1 MLSSHGTWNWRG
13 ITLTW
18 CLRVMN
24 ISQYFNKKM
33 TIITKMLHQERIRY
47 LIPPIISL
55 QRGVGNLNNPSNS
68 SFVVGN
74 NQTGVGKYS
83 VYYKHASEE
92 GTGTTDGFTTLTNWG
107 YMDKEGT
114 MYEMYWNIMWQDE
127 VQDQLNYTEKD
138 DISEIDILSHY
149 WKQCNRNWW

>member
-1 MLSSHGTWNWRG
+1 
-13 ITLTW
+13 
-18 CLRVMN
+18 
-24 ISQYFNKKM
+24 
-33 TIITKMLHQERIRY
+33 MLHRDVIVPWNLELAGYNSDLVPKSDEYFPVFQQEDDNHNKNAS
-47 LIPPIISL
+47 PGKNQISDTPNNFIAE
-55 QRGVGNLNNPSNS
+55 GVGNLNNPSNS

-114 MYEMYWNIMWQDE
+114 MYEMYWNIM
-127 VQDQLNYTEKD
+127 
-138 DISEIDILSHY
+138 
-149 WKQCNRNWW
+149 